1 MTLKFHISLLLLTK
15 FLFAQINPCQSTVE
29 GWDFQKAF
37 SIENHE
43 DNSSL
48 EDFQVLI
55 ELDTE
60 TLINHGDMNADGS
73 DIRIS
78 GLCDNSNPLDFW
90 FDDINTT
97 STKIW
102 VKVPN
107 IEPGDSENIYLHYG
121 NLNANSEANGSNVF
135 LFFDDFEEPLNGWT
149 FQGGTWENFQFL
161 GENVLK
167 ATDLTTGSGYA
178 ALLNTTLA
186 VSDYIVEVEYAAGVD
201 GAMGGP
207 MFEHNDFNNLNSY
220 HLMTGMDVTMISTIT
235 NGSPNYSQQQ
245 PFPSVP
251 NQWYDWKIIR
261 NGSANTVDIYL
272 DNIFQN
278 SNPTAFSDGVGVWC
292 YGRENSVYYDNI
304 FVRKLSQTEPTVTEL
319 IINDAVD
326 PITSL
331 DIDGE
336 SGWQLFSSPVEGA
349 ILSDL
354 LDELWTQGSINSDLY
369 WGDPNVFTYDEGW
382 NPVMDLNTHVLS
394 AGQGIA
400 VYVFSD
406 TDDDGED
413 DLPVTIG
420 LDDGFTE
427 YEEAVTIS
435 TNESSYN
442 LLGNPYAFSVDIA
455 QLSSDNPNY
464 GSSVYVWDRSISSY
478 RVHNGTTGDIADGL
492 LAPFQGFW
500 VQSNAEGNN
509 YSFSEES
516 ISNDQGTNYRTTDNE
531 SNGSAVFTFSTGEF
545 SSSVFLSFTP
555 EGEINLDAGD
565 ADRFMPISGTEHLT
579 SMIYESTK
587 SLAINN
593 LPLEM
598 NTDITLDMDVMML
611 EPSDPGYET
620 QQSQVHM
627 SWDMSNL
634 PEGIIVA
641 LQNNVTGYMVNLDG
655 YPSMNITLPS
665 KGGFESNSELMETY
679 PEVGESQF
687 TLIITTDFASSDDDE
702 LTTANNFKLHSA
714 YPNPFNPSTK
724 IRFDLTEV
732 DMVSMDVFDIS
743 GRQVATLINEIM
755 IPGSH
760 EVNWNPGELSSGVYL
775 IKLNAGENSMNQ
787 KVTYIK

>member
-1 MTLKFHISLLLLTK
+1 M
-15 FLFAQINPCQSTVE
+15 
-29 GWDFQKAF
+29 
-37 SIENHE
+37 
-43 DNSSL
+43 
-48 EDFQVLI
+48 
-55 ELDTE
+55 
-60 TLINHGDMNADGS
+60 
-73 DIRIS
+73 
-78 GLCDNSNPLDFW
+78 
-90 FDDINTT
+90 
-97 STKIW
+97 
-102 VKVPN
+102 
-107 IEPGDSENIYLHYG
+107 
-121 NLNANSEANGSNVF
+121 
-135 LFFDDFEEPLNGWT
+135 
-149 FQGGTWENFQFL
+149 
-161 GENVLK
+161 
-167 ATDLTTGSGYA
+167 
-178 ALLNTTLA
+178 
-186 VSDYIVEVEYAAGVD
+186 
-201 GAMGGP
+201 
-207 MFEHNDFNNLNSY
+207 
-220 HLMTGMDVTMISTIT
+220 
-235 NGSPNYSQQQ
+235 
-245 PFPSVP
+245 
-251 NQWYDWKIIR
+251 
-261 NGSANTVDIYL
+261 
-272 DNIFQN
+272 
-278 SNPTAFSDGVGVWC
+278 
-292 YGRENSVYYDNI
+292 
-304 FVRKLSQTEPTVTEL
+304 
-319 IINDAVD
+319 
-326 PITSL
+326 
-331 DIDGE
+331 
-336 SGWQLFSSPVEGA
+336 
-349 ILSDL
+349 
-354 LDELWTQGSINSDLY
+354 
-369 WGDPNVFTYDEGW
+369 
-382 NPVMDLNTHVLS
+382 
-394 AGQGIA
+394 
-400 VYVFSD
+400 
-406 TDDDGED
+406 
-413 DLPVTIG
+413 
-420 LDDGFTE
+420 
-427 YEEAVTIS
+427 
-435 TNESSYN
+435 
-442 LLGNPYAFSVDIA
+442 
-455 QLSSDNPNY
+455 
-464 GSSVYVWDRSISSY
+464 DRSISSY

-724 IRFDLTEV
+724 IRFDLTKV

>member
-1 MTLKFHISLLLLTK
+1 
-15 FLFAQINPCQSTVE
+15 V
-29 GWDFQKAF
+29 G
-37 SIENHE
+37 
-43 DNSSL
+43 
-48 EDFQVLI
+48 
-55 ELDTE
+55 
-60 TLINHGDMNADGS
+60 GY
-73 DIRIS
+73 
-78 GLCDNSNPLDFW
+78 
-90 FDDINTT
+90 
-97 STKIW
+97 
-102 VKVPN
+102 
-107 IEPGDSENIYLHYG
+107 EPGSG
-121 NLNANSEANGSNVF
+121 GANGGAGRPGGISDGNWW
-135 LFFDDFEEPLNGWT
+135 DGTGGSGW
-149 FQGGTWENFQFL
+149 WENSMTSGASSDL
-161 GENVLK
+161 GDPPLSIANNGIGGLGYQDNLTNGVGGFGGGAGQTGDDYEGMSVGGGGGGYSGGGGGGNIWNDRG
-167 ATDLTTGSGYA
+167 AGGGGGSFNSGTDQ
-178 ALLNTTLA
+178 LNF
-186 VSDYIVEVEYAAGVD
+186 AGVND
-201 GAMGGP
+201 GHGQ
-207 MFEHNDFNNLNSY
+207 
-220 HLMTGMDVTMISTIT
+220 VIIT
-235 NGSPNYSQQQ
+235 QLAP
-245 PFPSVP
+245 
-251 NQWYDWKIIR
+251 
-261 NGSANTVDIYL
+261 A
-272 DNIFQN
+272 
-278 SNPTAFSDGVGVWC
+278 
-292 YGRENSVYYDNI
+292 
-304 FVRKLSQTEPTVTEL
+304 EP
-319 IINDAVD
+319 D

-420 LDDGFTE
+420 LDDGYTE
-427 YEEAVTIS
+427 YEDAVSTS

-455 QLSSDNPNY
+455 QLSVDNPTY

-500 VQSNAEGNN
+500 VQSNADGNS

-516 ISNDQGTNYRTTDNE
+516 ISNDQGTNYRTTDDE

-611 EPSDPGYET
+611 EPSDVGYET
-620 QQSQVHM
+620 QQSQVNM

-634 PEGIIVA
+634 PEGINVA

-665 KGGFESNSELMETY
+665 KGGFEFNSELMETY

-687 TLIITTDFASSDDDE
+687 TLIITTDFASSEDND
-702 LTTANNFKLHSA
+702 LTVVNNFKLHSA

-760 EVNWNPGELSSGVYL
+760 EVNWNPGDLSSGVYL

>member
-1 MTLKFHISLLLLTK
+1 MNSLLRNISLMVVVAGFSFAGEINLLNNGN
-15 FLFAQINPCQSTVE
+15 F
-29 GWDFQKAF
+29 
-37 SIENHE
+37 
-43 DNSSL
+43 
-48 EDFQVLI
+48 
-55 ELDTE
+55 E
-60 TLINHGDMNADGS
+60 TGDLSEWETISESQNNGSHPVNIILNDGS
-73 DIRIS
+73 YNPYGPTEPQEPIS
-78 GLCDNSNPLDFW
+78 GDYDLLFDMDGPSTHVISQPIYVSPEIVGATISWRDRIFNHASHFHSEEQYFRVELLNQYLNPIAEIF
-90 FDDINTT
+90 
-97 STKIW
+97 ST
-102 VKVPN
+102 N
-107 IEPGDSENIYLHYG
+107 PGDLNFQAGPNSRTYDATELLADFVGQNIYLSFSQVTTLFYM
-121 NLNANSEANGSNVF
+121 NVF
-135 LFFDDFEEPLNGWT
+135 L
-149 FQGGTWENFQFL
+149 
-161 GENVLK
+161 
-167 ATDLTTGSGYA
+167 
-178 ALLNTTLA
+178 
-186 VSDYIVEVEYAAGVD
+186 
-201 GAMGGP
+201 
-207 MFEHNDFNNLNSY
+207 
-220 HLMTGMDVTMISTIT
+220 
-235 NGSPNYSQQQ
+235 
-245 PFPSVP
+245 
-251 NQWYDWKIIR
+251 
-261 NGSANTVDIYL
+261 
-272 DNIFQN
+272 DNIMFI
-278 SNPTAFSDGVGVWC
+278 A
-292 YGRENSVYYDNI
+292 
-304 FVRKLSQTEPTVTEL
+304 QT
-319 IINDAVD
+319 NDDAD

-420 LDDGFTE
+420 LDDGYTE
-427 YEEAVTIS
+427 YEDAVSTS

-455 QLSSDNPNY
+455 QLSVDNPTY

-500 VQSNAEGNN
+500 VQSNADGNS

-516 ISNDQGTNYRTTDNE
+516 ISNDQGTNYRTTDDE

-611 EPSDPGYET
+611 EPSDVGYET
-620 QQSQVHM
+620 QQSQVNM

-634 PEGIIVA
+634 PEGINVA

-665 KGGFESNSELMETY
+665 KGGFEFNSELMETY

-702 LTTANNFKLHSA
+702 LTTANNFKLHNA

-760 EVNWNPGELSSGVYL
+760 EVNWNPGDLSSGVYL